1 VTFFTITQVPS
12 DHEEA
17 DAKDE
22 ALCPTDMNTI
32 TDDDLRTIFSNL
44 ADGEQTFNAYDAQ
57 GVASRGVRGC
67 QLGVLLVRCLQF

>member
-1 VTFFTITQVPS
+1 VPS

-32 TDDDLRTIFSNL
+32 TDDDLRTIFANL
-44 ADGEQTFNAYDAQ
+44 EDGELARY
-57 GVASRGVRGC
+57 C
-67 QLGVLLVRCLQF
+67 CLAVEDVTV

>member
-1 VTFFTITQVPS
+1 VPS

-32 TDDDLRTIFSNL
+32 TDDDLRTIFANL
-44 ADGEQTFNAYDAQ
+44 ADGKP
-57 GVASRGVRGC
+57 GMIIMMSGGW
-67 QLGVLLVRCLQF
+67 